1 MSKAISVSCSCHHS
15 EILRLSRC
23 RTGVDGVPELV
34 CGSNWI
40 CPKLPRSPI
49 VHRTMC
55 HQNPTHWLKRF
66 TLFFDKANYHLT
78 IILYPPD
85 IPIVFRV
92 PILSIHQ
99 WPSWRSPP
107 TPGTSAEPRFFF
119 SVDKF
124 LLEYWNHHS
133 FHQPPK
139 KNVRSKLWKWRHVPF
154 NHQWPNFYSEKN
166 DDFLWSPRL
175 KRIHPQR
182 LWLDPKKD
190 ASIAE
195 EEDSEDLS
203 HEACGNMNQHGHPK
217 TWG

>member
-139 KNVRSKLWKWRHVPF
+139 KMSGQNFESEDMYLLIISGPIFTVKKMMISYDPQGWKESIPSGCDLT
-154 NHQWPNFYSEKN
+154 QKKTPP
-166 DDFLWSPRL
+166 SPRKKIL
-175 KRIHPQR
+175 K
-182 LWLDPKKD
+182 
-190 ASIAE
+190 
-195 EEDSEDLS
+195 
-203 HEACGNMNQHGHPK
+203 
-217 TWG
+217 T